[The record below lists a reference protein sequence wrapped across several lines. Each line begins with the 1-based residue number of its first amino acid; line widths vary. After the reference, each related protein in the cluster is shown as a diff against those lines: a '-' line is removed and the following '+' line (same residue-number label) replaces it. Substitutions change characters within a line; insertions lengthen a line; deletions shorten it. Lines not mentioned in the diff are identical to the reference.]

1 VTDRCCEVRQR
12 YESWVERVTDRPRP
26 RRDLFIFADALNRWE
41 ASGGQWVYD
50 GVEQL
55 TPALR
60 LIEAE
65 ASTISS
71 EVFLTQLIEFLRLAP
86 PAWIP

>member
-1 VTDRCCEVRQR
+1 M
-12 YESWVERVTDRPRP
+12 P
-26 RRDLFIFADALNRWE
+26 
-41 ASGGQWVYD
+41 SGGQWVYD